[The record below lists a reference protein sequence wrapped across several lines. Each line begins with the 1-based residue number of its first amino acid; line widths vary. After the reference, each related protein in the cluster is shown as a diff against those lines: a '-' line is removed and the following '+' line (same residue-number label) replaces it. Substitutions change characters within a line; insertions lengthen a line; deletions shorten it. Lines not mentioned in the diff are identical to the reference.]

1 MSKEQKTQSAQ
12 KRRED
17 RRENQNQTLTHML
30 QRKKSLT
37 EEMKDIRSSLSSSE
51 NTSLL
56 VGGKKSVFQD
66 FSE

>member
-30 QRKKSLT
+30 QRKNL
-37 EEMKDIRSSLSSSE
+37 
-51 NTSLL
+51 
-56 VGGKKSVFQD
+56 
-66 FSE
+66 